1 MERLPVTRKLLARE
15 IVLDAAKRP
24 LNVGVGIALIAAAV
38 AFDAIWLLPVA
49 VVVYLAMLVATSLD
63 GDRAERVGER
73 TYARRRRA
81 TPTVSVRQLEPEIA
95 ARVELA
101 LSAETKIRRA
111 LQQDHVASEVDVEVD
126 RLVSAVDDLAKHAN
140 VLQVYL
146 RENNAE
152 DVLARVERLRS
163 ARTGDAA
170 ADHANAQAIAALE
183 DQLSARAQIERQLA
197 RFDAQIEHIAATLGT
212 IHAQL
217 VRMSAEEQAGD
228 QARVA
233 EQVRG
238 LRREIGAAADAMQEA
253 FDSRAR

>member
-38 AFDAIWLLPVA
+38 AFDAVWLLPVA

-63 GDRAERVGER
+63 GDRAERVGAQ

-81 TPTVSVRQLEPEIA
+81 SPAIPVRQLEPEIA
-95 ARVELA
+95 ARVGLA
-101 LSAETKIRRA
+101 LSAEAKIRRA
-111 LQQDHVASEVDVEVD
+111 LQQDHVASEIDVEVD

-146 RENNAE
+146 RENDAE
-152 DVLARVERLRS
+152 EVLARVERLRS

-183 DQLSARAQIERQLA
+183 DQLSARVQIERQLA

-217 VRMSAEEQAGD
+217 VRMNAEEQAGD

-253 FDSRAR
+253 FDSRTT